1 VPAFES
7 KHWTM
12 RKEKYLKGTAAV
24 SDPYDA
30 HFDGDDPEVAIIE
43 WTWGKAPVSSPWVK
57 ETKSAYDFDI
67 KKANKIFDL
76 LLVKKQLR
84 LPTNHVIPLAGEL
97 KGKKYCKFHLH
108 I

>member
-1 VPAFES
+1 
-7 KHWTM
+7 M